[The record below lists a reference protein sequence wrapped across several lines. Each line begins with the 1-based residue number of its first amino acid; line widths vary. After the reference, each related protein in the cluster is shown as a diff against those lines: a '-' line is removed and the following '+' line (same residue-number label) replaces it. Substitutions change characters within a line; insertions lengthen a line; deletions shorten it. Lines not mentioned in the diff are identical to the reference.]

1 VKARRSAGDA
11 ADDDEPEVTNTQLTP
26 LQLQVKRRE
35 TERQTEMR
43 MHSHAY
49 LKQREEEEKWVELQ
63 VWQLC
68 AVRGRNTIPVN
79 RGTHVASQGT

>member
-1 VKARRSAGDA
+1 MRIRCVWTYKARRSAGDA
-11 ADDDEPEVTNTQLTP
+11 ADDDEPEVNNAQLTP

-63 VWQLC
+63 V
-68 AVRGRNTIPVN
+68 R
-79 RGTHVASQGT
+79 